1 MGADG
6 PKAFVDCA
14 GRPLLDWSV
23 EVLGAVCERVIAAVP
38 AGHEDDEAEGHERVA
53 GGPSRSESVR
63 NALEAAPEAEIAV
76 VHDAA
81 RPLVT
86 AELVERCIAAI
97 HAPGVD
103 GAVAAAPVADTIKE
117 ADASGRVL
125 QTLDRGALWAIQT
138 PQVFWTAR
146 LREALAVDA
155 DVLADATDDAGLVE
169 RAGGTVAIVE
179 APAENLKVTTAL
191 DLRLAEMLLERRTA
205 GAG

>member
-1 MGADG
+1 M
-6 PKAFVDCA
+6 
-14 GRPLLDWSV
+14 
-23 EVLGAVCERVIAAVP
+23 LGAVCERVIAAVP
-38 AGHEDDEAEGHERVA
+38 AGHEDDAEAAGHERVA
-53 GGPSRSESVR
+53 GGRSRSESVR
-63 NALEAAPEAEIAV
+63 NALAAAPDAEIAV

-86 AELVERCIAAI
+86 VELVERCIAAI

-138 PQVFWTAR
+138 PQVFWAPK
-146 LREALAVDA
+146 LREALDVDA
-155 DVLADATDDAGLVE
+155 ETLAGATDDAGLVE

-191 DLRLAEMLLERRTA
+191 DLRLAELLLERRTA
-205 GAG
+205 GA

>member
-38 AGHEDDEAEGHERVA
+38 AGHEDDEAEGHARVV
-53 GGPSRSESVR
+53 GGASRSESVR
-63 NALEAAPEAEIAV
+63 NALAAAPDAEIAI

-81 RPLVT
+81 RPLLT
-86 AELVERCIAAI
+86 RDLVERCIAAI

-125 QTLDRGALWAIQT
+125 QTLDRRALWAIQT
-138 PQVFWTAR
+138 PQVFWAPK
-146 LREALAVDA
+146 LREALDVDA
-155 DVLADATDDAGLVE
+155 AVLAGATDDAGLVE
-169 RAGGTVAIVE
+169 RAGGTVAIVD

-191 DLRLAEMLLERRTA
+191 DLRMAELLLERRTA
-205 GAG
+205 GA

>member
-1 MGADG
+1 LGADG

-38 AGHEDDEAEGHERVA
+38 AGHEDDAAEGHERVA
-53 GGPSRSESVR
+53 GGLSRSESVR
-63 NALEAAPEAEIAV
+63 NALEAAPDAEIAV

-86 AELVERCIAAI
+86 VDLVERCIAAI

-125 QTLDRGALWAIQT
+125 QTLDRRALWAIQT
-138 PQVFWTAR
+138 PQVFWAPK
-146 LREALAVDA
+146 LRQALDVDAAALAG
-155 DVLADATDDAGLVE
+155 ATDDAGLVE
-169 RAGGTVAIVE
+169 RAGGTVAIVD
-179 APAENLKVTTAL
+179 APPENLKVTTAL
-191 DLRLAEMLLERRTA
+191 DLRVAELLLERRTA
-205 GAG
+205 DT